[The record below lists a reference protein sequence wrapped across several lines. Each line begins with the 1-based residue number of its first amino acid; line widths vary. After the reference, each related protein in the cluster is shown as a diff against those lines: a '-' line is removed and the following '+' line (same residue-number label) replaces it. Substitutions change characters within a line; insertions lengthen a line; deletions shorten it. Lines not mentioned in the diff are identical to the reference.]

1 MSTDDARGLLAEAL
15 DAVVS
20 THCPRCFRPMASES
34 DWESAEEGERPD
46 LCWEDVMTCGWVS
59 EKTTAEFY
67 ADALLASPQLAR
79 LIEQRE
85 ATARAEALREAAEA
99 WAHSEWSNVL
109 LPKPTPPAVPV
120 IAYANRVGDW
130 LRDRAVLAGQ
140 GGEDVEGA

>member
-67 ADALLASPQLAR
+67 ADALLASPKFAS

-85 ATARAEALREAAEA
+85 AAARAEGRREVREAVERAIRDFGGEVYAGPGLLRYEA
-99 WAHSEWSNVL
+99 ID
-109 LPKPTPPAVPV
+109 LPH
-120 IAYANRVGDW
+120 
-130 LRDRAVLAGQ
+130 LRAVLAGQ
-140 GGEDVEGA
+140 GGESGEGA

>member
-1 MSTDDARGLLAEAL
+1 MSSDDARGVGDWSDDEPADMSDALSNVLWALEQMQSAL
-15 DAVVS
+15 DDGRYRFEAVHVRADVS
-20 THCPRCFRPMASES
+20 FLL
-34 DWESAEEGERPD
+34 GEMRRGK
-46 LCWEDVMTCGWVS
+46 E
-59 EKTTAEFY
+59 
-67 ADALLASPQLAR
+67 QLAR

-85 ATARAEALREAAEA
+85 AAARAEALREAAEA

-140 GGEDVEGA
+140 GGEGK